1 MKCPLCNV
9 EMRILRS
16 RMVVENDDT
25 PDVPTKLFVEQEFS
39 CLNKGCANYESTVET
54 MKNEIPLTL
63 NEEASE

>member
-25 PDVPTKLFVEQEFS
+25 PDVPTKLFAEQEHG
-39 CLNKGCANYESTVET
+39 CLNKGCANYETTVET
-54 MKNEIPLTL
+54 IRNEIPLTL